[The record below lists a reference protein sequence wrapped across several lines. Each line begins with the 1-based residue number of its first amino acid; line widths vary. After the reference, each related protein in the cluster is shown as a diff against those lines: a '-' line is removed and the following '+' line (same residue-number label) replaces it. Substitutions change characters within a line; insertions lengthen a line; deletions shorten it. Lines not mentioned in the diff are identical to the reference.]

1 MQKDIAKYQ
10 FAVKC
15 GHIEADDGR
24 ELYEKYNHILR
35 SLVNMISKPEYW
47 LL

>member
-24 ELYEKYNHILR
+24 ELYETLIKFL
-35 SLVNMISKPEYW
+35 EAW
-47 LL
+47 

>member
-15 GHIEADDGR
+15 GHIEPDDDGR
-24 ELYEKYNHILR
+24 ELYEMNNQIF
-35 SLVNMISKPEYW
+35 
-47 LL
+47 